1 MSELLSVIDAMAAID
16 AHQQL
21 IQARDQLDAVI
32 AHRLQAM
39 DVAEVTVAECGRT
52 TRGWLVEEQ
61 YRSPVAAR
69 RMLAAA
75 RAMPVYPTLAA
86 GFLAGDVSAEHVR
99 VVLGAL
105 RRLPGEQVETMLAIL
120 LDAARAMDPVTLG
133 VVVREMLLRSGA
145 DEDRQA
151 AQERM

>member
-1 MSELLSVIDAMAAID
+1 
-16 AHQQL
+16 
-21 IQARDQLDAVI
+21 
-32 AHRLQAM
+32 M